1 MYSGVVVASL
11 GVALVR
17 GAFVP
22 LVLVAV
28 LAVFFEFK
36 TRREERFLLAAY
48 KGYAAYAAGTGK
60 FVPWLA
66 RRRPKPE
73 K

>member
-28 LAVFFEFK
+28 LAAFFELK

-48 KGYAAYAAGTGK
+48 EGYAAYAAGTGK
-60 FVPWLA
+60 FVPWLG
-66 RRRPKPE
+66 RRRSAPDE
-73 K
+73 